1 MRVRPGSRFSDKV
14 VYRGFITKY
23 TANIPISELL
33 DMTLSSRIRNIFSH
47 ALISCLL
54 VYAASTA
61 PAFAAQPNSYDV
73 EVVIFSYRH
82 PADNGEVWPSQAAK
96 DSPASGGY
104 SSGDVRELPAG
115 AYKLNG
121 ISNGLRQSSN
131 YSVVFHRAWRQ
142 PAYGDASAVNLP
154 VQAVAANGRE
164 NIEGNVRLI
173 RERFLHLDTDLQM
186 KQAAANRNP
195 VMELNAS
202 RVSPVYTLREKRRI
216 KSNVIHYFDN
226 PRFGMIATVTPYY
239 SPEESRQLLE
249 DAQAEE
255 TVDTEEQPVSSPQE
269 DDQLTR

>member
-1 MRVRPGSRFSDKV
+1 
-14 VYRGFITKY
+14 
-23 TANIPISELL
+23 
-33 DMTLSSRIRNIFSH
+33 MTLSSRIRYIFSP
-47 ALISCLL
+47 ALIYCLL
-54 VYAASTA
+54 MYAASTA
-61 PAFAAQPNSYDV
+61 PAFAAQPNSYDI
-73 EVVIFSYRH
+73 EVVIFSYRY

-96 DSPASGGY
+96 DSPTTDDY
-104 SSGDVRELPAG
+104 SSGDVRELPAE
-115 AYKLNG
+115 AYKLNN

-131 YSVVFHRAWRQ
+131 YSVLFHQAWRQ

-154 VQAVAANGRE
+154 VRAIAANGRE

-173 RERFLHLDTDLQM
+173 RERFLHLDTELQM
-186 KQAAANRNP
+186 KQAVANQYP
-195 VMELNAS
+195 GMELNAS
-202 RVSPVYTLREKRRI
+202 GVSPVYTLREKRRI

-255 TVDTEEQPVSSPQE
+255 TVDTQEQPVSSPQE